1 MSELARAT
9 NGQFYDADSPETF
22 PAIFASEL
30 DGLQRLAVQNLRV
43 RFQALDFCEAY
54 TLLGEYPALALPDG
68 RMEFAIGDLVSE
80 EQRIVCF
87 GVQALALPLVHGKPP
102 FDLQGELLLGFE
114 VVWDELLDQGVVSRT
129 LTQQVRIQAT
139 QDPAGVVVNGIV
151 APWVSLQKAGK
162 VAAEVTQQMDRGQ
175 AAEALA
181 ALDKAIQELSP
192 YGDRAAEALK
202 LLHDLKEKIAGGE
215 WSQRERKNAR
225 YRSSSYRK
233 MSSHEL
239 WSHPCPPP
247 SFKEPP
253 KAANPPTP

>member
-43 RFQALDFCEAY
+43 RVQALDFCEAY

-162 VAAEVTQQMDRGQ
+162 VAA
-175 AAEALA
+175 
-181 ALDKAIQELSP
+181 LDKAIQELSP